1 MSTHN
6 VRDDQ
11 LPRGAGTG
19 PADAA
24 ITPSASVILLRGQPF
39 EVLLMRR
46 AEKSSFVPGAWV
58 FPGGIVEAEDRGA
71 DEQATARACAVRELA
86 EEAGVR
92 LPGISGLVWTARW
105 ITPVGVPKRFDT
117 WFFLAELPAGQTPA
131 VDDREGVE
139 LRWFTPVAALE
150 GHRRGEL
157 AMVFPTIK
165 TLESL
170 LPWPS
175 IPALFAARQGATIPT
190 TRPVIVTENG
200 QKKVVLPD

>member
-1 MSTHN
+1 VTTHN

-19 PADAA
+19 PSDAP
-24 ITPSASVILLRGQPF
+24 ITPSASVIVLRGAPF

-46 AEKSSFVPGAWV
+46 AEKSTFVPGAWV

-92 LPGISGLVWTARW
+92 VDKAALVWTARW
-105 ITPVGVPKRFDT
+105 ITPAGVPKRFDT
-117 WFFLAELPAGQTPA
+117 WFFLAELPSGQTPA
-131 VDDREGVE
+131 VDDKEGVE
-139 LRWFTPVAALE
+139 LRWLTPAEALE

-157 AMVFPTIK
+157 VMVFPTLK

-170 LPWPS
+170 VPFRS
-175 IPALFAARQGATIPT
+175 IPELLAARRNAEIPT
-190 TRPVIVTENG
+190 TRPVIVIENG